1 MPPPM
6 SESIPTRTPSP
17 PSKHILRRVLATA
30 AATALI
36 GTGTFPA
43 FAAPG
48 DESADTVEARIGISS
63 AITLTGLTSAF
74 TINAP
79 INATTEAQD
88 AVGYTVN
95 TNNAGGYNVTVNS
108 ESATLDPD
116 NTAAGNTDS
125 IPIENLRVR
134 VGNVTSTTYLP
145 VTESPVEISNKTS
158 RSAAAGDVIT
168 NDYQIEVGFV
178 ADGTYSATLDYVAT
192 AN

>member
-1 MPPPM
+1 MTSHMPGFN
-6 SESIPTRTPSP
+6 SASTTRSPSR
-17 PSKHILRRVLATA
+17 SVLRGVLSA
-30 AATALI
+30 AAAAALI
-36 GTGTFPA
+36 STCAMPA

-48 DESADTVEARIGISS
+48 DHSDDTTVANVGITS
-63 AITLTGLTSAF
+63 AIALTGLTSSF

-116 NTAAGNTDS
+116 NADTNDDT
-125 IPIENLRVR
+125 IPIENLGVR
-134 VGNVTSTTYLP
+134 VGNVAATTYLP
-145 VTESPVEISNKTS
+145 VTEAPVEISNKAT
-158 RSAAAGDVIT
+158 RSAPLGDVIT

>member
-1 MPPPM
+1 M
-6 SESIPTRTPSP
+6 RY
-17 PSKHILRRVLATA
+17 A
-30 AATALI
+30 
-36 GTGTFPA
+36 A

-48 DESADTVEARIGISS
+48 DTSDDTVEANIGITS
-63 AITLTGLTSAF
+63 AIALTGLTSAF

-116 NTAAGNTDS
+116 NAATNDDT

-134 VGNVTSTTYLP
+134 VGNVTATTYLP
-145 VTESPVEISNKTS
+145 VSEAPVEISTKAT
-158 RSAAAGDVIT
+158 RSAPLGDVIT

-178 ADGTYSATLDYVAT
+178 ADGTYTATWTTLAT

>member
-1 MPPPM
+1 MTSQL
-6 SESIPTRTPSP
+6 SEFDPTGTESP
-17 PSKHILRRVLATA
+17 TTKLMLRGVLATA
-30 AATALI
+30 AAAALI
-36 GTGTFPA
+36 SVCALPA

-48 DESADTVEARIGISS
+48 DHSDDTVDAHIGISS

-88 AVGYTVN
+88 AVGYNVN

-108 ESATLDPD
+108 ESATLDPS
-116 NTAAGNTDS
+116 NTTVNTDT

-134 VGNVTSTTYLP
+134 VGNVTTTTYLP
-145 VTESPVEISNKTS
+145 VTEAPVEISNKTS

-178 ADGTYSATLDYVAT
+178 ADGTYSATLDYIAT

>member
-1 MPPPM
+1 MTSQMPRISAAGTVRP
-6 SESIPTRTPSP
+6 SSTP
-17 PSKHILRRVLATA
+17 ILRGVLCVTA
-30 AATALI
+30 AAALI
-36 GTGTFPA
+36 LACAAPA

-48 DESADTVEARIGISS
+48 DHSDDTTVANIGISS
-63 AITLTGLTSAF
+63 AITLTGLTSSF

-88 AVGYTVN
+88 AVGYTIN

-134 VGNVTSTTYLP
+134 VGNVTATTYLP
-145 VTESPVEISNKTS
+145 VTEAPVTISNKAS